1 MKVFLLSFIL
11 SCTSLY
17 GIENAHASIDK
28 SILKNWKPLP
38 NELHPSI
45 KKAFESPTKKS
56 SLTIRNFKVQ
66 EQRLLKTQVNQWL
79 KDYVSYGFNIKQKKP
94 IKLEGGALAY
104 FVEAY
109 HKEFNNTFQ
118 QLISVKDGQ
127 MTTLTCR
134 STEKTELKVCKD
146 ALFSFKNT

>member
-1 MKVFLLSFIL
+1 MKVFVLSFIL
-11 SCTSLY
+11 SFTLFY
-17 GIENAHASIDK
+17 GTENAHASINK
-28 SILKNWKPLP
+28 NILKNWKPLP
-38 NELHPSI
+38 NKLHPSI
-45 KKAFESPTKKS
+45 ERAFESPTKKS
-56 SLTIRNFKVQ
+56 SLTIRNFRVQ
-66 EQRLLKTQVNQWL
+66 EKRLLKTQVNQWL
-79 KDYVSYGFNIKQKKP
+79 KDYVSYGFSIKNKKP

-118 QLISVKDGQ
+118 QLISVKNGR

-134 STEKTELKVCKD
+134 SSEISELKVCRD